1 MGKVDNYKQRTAR
14 NTIKQR
20 PISQELN
27 YYDILESFSDIQE
40 ACADIRWM
48 DDAVE
53 DAIGEEMADTFRMQ
67 FADLCADCERFGD
80 ELRDYRY
87 AWTLDDGDKGA
98 SYFDALW
105 AASGG
110 SGTMAWFDE
119 DEREFES
126 IYGWT
131 ESYARKVAETR
142 IEKLTKA
149 KILELVGDSIWLVRS
164 YVAIRYRYQMLSGVF
179 DLIRERGGELLKTVK
194 GIEDKW
200 QSWNEARK
208 TGDQA
213 ETERELDK
221 ALAGLPDRVWVE

>member
-1 MGKVDNYKQRTAR
+1 MGKVEDYKMRTAH

-27 YYDILESFSDIQE
+27 YYDIVEAFQGIQE
-40 ACADIRWM
+40 SCEDIRWM
-48 DDAVE
+48 DDVVE

-67 FADLCADCERFGD
+67 FSDLCADCERFAD
-80 ELRDYRY
+80 ELSDYRHV
-87 AWTLDDGDKGA
+87 WTIEGEDKGA

-110 SGTMAWFDE
+110 SGTMAWADE
-119 DEREFES
+119 DDGEFES

-131 ESYARKVAETR
+131 EYYARKVAEAR
-142 IEKLTKA
+142 IERLTKA

-179 DLIRERGGELLKTVK
+179 DLIRERGVELLQAVK
-194 GIEDKW
+194 GLEDKW
-200 QSWNEARK
+200 QAWNEARK
-208 TGDQA
+208 TGDEA
-213 ETERELDK
+213 ETERELDR
-221 ALAGLPDRVWVE
+221 ALADLPDRVWIE